1 MENEILE
8 SFMQRNYTNMQFL
21 IHKAYIGIQLMM
33 KVYFPNQTVDLLQ

>member
-21 IHKAYIGIQLMM
+21 IHRSTL
-33 KVYFPNQTVDLLQ
+33 VCS